1 MLYSLSYEVN
11 ILVTGDFMF
20 KYDNSHWM
28 VLKKYVNL
36 KLWSKILK
44 ISMKL
49 FFLLVKLHPSTLQL

>member
-20 KYDNSHWM
+20 KYDNSRWM